1 MPSLTSRNNEI
12 RCITYPPFSPTA
24 KYVVFYD
31 HNGCSAYTCGVHGG
45 LTPSALINKKRIIK
59 HSAFWEIW
67 ANAHCTHA
75 DVALAAPLRAPSN
88 FTWSYPSAKGRGGRT
103 PAISRQ
109 TGVLCERWESCKWF
123 SGVSFSTIQSS
134 SSPPRSA
141 NGVEGLCEDAVL
153 YSAPCFRR
161 TLGDDVNIH

>member
-1 MPSLTSRNNEI
+1 MYNV
-12 RCITYPPFSPTA
+12 PPFRPTV

-75 DVALAAPLRAPSN
+75 DVALAAPLHAPSN
-88 FTWSYPSAKGRGGRT
+88 FTWSYPSAKGRAGGRRPFLAKPELCVSDEDLVNDSLVSHSQPSRAP
-103 PAISRQ
+103 PAPRVRLMEWRGCAKTLCYIPPPVSR
-109 TGVLCERWESCKWF
+109 GL
-123 SGVSFSTIQSS
+123 
-134 SSPPRSA
+134 SA
-141 NGVEGLCEDAVL
+141 MM
-153 YSAPCFRR
+153 
-161 TLGDDVNIH
+161 